1 MQSGQK
7 KILFLNYFLQ
17 ALDRDTF
24 RKIMMQSGQNTMSQ
38 RVTFLNKVQFFYQFM
53 V

>member
-1 MQSGQK
+1 M
-7 KILFLNYFLQ
+7 YPPPQ